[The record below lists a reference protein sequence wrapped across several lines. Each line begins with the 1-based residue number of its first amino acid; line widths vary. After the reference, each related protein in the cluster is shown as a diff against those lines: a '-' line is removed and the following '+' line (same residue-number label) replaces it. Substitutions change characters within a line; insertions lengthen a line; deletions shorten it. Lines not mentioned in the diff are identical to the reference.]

1 MKNAIIN
8 KLTLVFFALGIFA
21 FQGCTSDDDNSGS
34 DNPPAAKGNA
44 ELKLDHVWGPAEIN
58 FEINTELTHPA
69 TSEAITFTKL
79 RYYVSNVVL
88 QKSDGSDWV
97 EEESYH
103 IVDLESEQTNLQ
115 LQGIPAGDYVGI
127 SFIIGVDSTRNVSGA
142 QTGALD
148 PAENM
153 FWSWN
158 SGYIFI
164 KAEGNSPASTDGS
177 FTYHIGG
184 FSGPNSAIREV
195 SLDFDENTLRIAPNT
210 EPSVHLMANVARF
223 WHGGISLGEM
233 SNVHMP
239 GSNAS
244 ILATN
249 FSGGFR
255 FDHIHN

>member
-1 MKNAIIN
+1 MKNAIKN
-8 KLTLVFFALGIFA
+8 KLVLLFFAFGILM
-21 FQGCTSDDDNSGS
+21 FQACSEDDDNNIDESPS
-34 DNPPAAKGNA
+34 AAEGNI
-44 ELKLDHVWGPAEIN
+44 ELKFDHVWGPAEAN
-58 FEINTELTHPA
+58 FELNTEYTHPA

-79 RYYVSNVVL
+79 RYYVSNVVF
-88 QKSDGSDWV
+88 QKSDGSEWREDQ
-97 EEESYH
+97 SYH
-103 IVDLESEQTNLQ
+103 IVDVASDDTNLR
-115 LQGIPAGDYVGI
+115 LQNIPAGDYVGV
-127 SFIIGVDSTRNVSGA
+127 SFIIGVDSARNVSGA

-164 KAEGNSPASTDGS
+164 KAEGNSPASVDGS
-177 FTYHIGG
+177 FTYHLGG
-184 FSGPNSAIREV
+184 FSEPNSAIREV
-195 SLDFDENTLRIAPNT
+195 SLDFGESTLRIAPNT
-210 EPSVHLMANVARF
+210 EPAVHLMANAARF
-223 WHGGISLGEM
+223 WHGGISLNDM

-249 FSGGFR
+249 FAGGFR